1 MIIRFK
7 QTSRLLLF
15 TLLTM
20 SLVACG
26 FHLRGLVELPTQ
38 LKLITLNSESRSDN
52 FDRALRIALSKAG
65 ATIVDKANATE
76 DTLELKINPITLS
89 DTELATNTSNDTSQ
103 VYRTLKG
110 YYFVR
115 QADGKSLYGPR
126 SISTSKTLTNQDD
139 EESSKLSYNTAQTE
153 TMYEEL
159 ATQLVSDLSYAP
171 L

>member
-1 MIIRFK
+1 MVTQFK
-7 QTSRLLLF
+7 QTTRLLLF

-38 LKLITLNSESRSDN
+38 LKMLTINSQSGSDN
-52 FDRALRIALSKAG
+52 FDRAVRIALNKAG
-65 ATIVDKANATE
+65 ATVVDQANATE
-76 DTLELKINPITLS
+76 DTLELKINQITLS
-89 DTELATNTSNDTSQ
+89 DKELATNASNETSQ

-110 YYFVR
+110 FYFVR

-139 EESSKLSYNTAQTE
+139 EESSKLSYNTTQTE
-153 TMYEEL
+153 IMYGEL